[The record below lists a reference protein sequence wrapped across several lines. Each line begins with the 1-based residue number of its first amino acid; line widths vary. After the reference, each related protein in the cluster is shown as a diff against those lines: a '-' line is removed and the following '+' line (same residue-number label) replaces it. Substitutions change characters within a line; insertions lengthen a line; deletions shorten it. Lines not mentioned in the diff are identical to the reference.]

1 MSYDYGDLFGFTNPS
16 AAVDVK
22 EEINDEASKMDVSSS
37 AGIDNDVIETINNT
51 KRHILNSGENII
63 TNSEIVSNKLV
74 ESIEDIAYIAYNG
87 NQKLSRLLV
96 LVVDDSVV
104 QRKLTRSRLSGK
116 PENSADIDQIM
127 VNTAENGERA
137 LAYCNETSVLPDVVI
152 IDEYMNSTG
161 GSLSGHEVVQL
172 IRSNSKLSHILI
184 IGCTARLEAKEI
196 LMQAGCDDVWIKPIP
211 SKDEAM
217 RQILILRNLKYM
229 QHGSNVQNNSKVRE
243 GIDALTGSN
252 LKHFE
257 DQGLFRFSNSSNYS
271 GMPPQNFTNS
281 AVLDEWSHVRKK
293 KFNLV
298 VPGDN
303 SDGFNLEGVEVIL
316 DVDDIKSVSS
326 LSTR

>member
-16 AAVDVK
+16 AVDVK
-22 EEINDEASKMDVSSS
+22 EVINDEASKMDVSSS
-37 AGIDNDVIETINNT
+37 AGIDNDVVMKTNNT
-51 KRHILNSGENII
+51 KRHILTSGEETVI
-63 TNSEIVSNKLV
+63 NSEVASNKLV
-74 ESIEDIAYIAYNG
+74 ESIEDIAYVAYND
-87 NQKLSRLLV
+87 NQKLSRLIV

-161 GSLSGHEVVQL
+161 GSLSGHEVVQS
-172 IRSNSKLSHILI
+172 IRNNAKLSHILI

-229 QHGSNVQNNSKVRE
+229 QRGNIIQNNSKVRE
-243 GIDALTGSN
+243 GIDVLTGSN

-257 DQGLFRFSNSSNYS
+257 DQALFRFSNSSNCG
-271 GMPPQNFTNS
+271 GMPQNFTS
-281 AVLDEWSHVRKK
+281 GVLDEWSHVRKK

-303 SDGFNLEGVEVIL
+303 FDDFNLEGVEVIL

>member
-1 MSYDYGDLFGFTNPS
+1 MSYDYGDLFGFSNPS

-22 EEINDEASKMDVSSS
+22 EVINDDASKMDVFSSV
-37 AGIDNDVIETINNT
+37 GIDNDVIMKTNNNT
-51 KRHILNSGENII
+51 KRHILTSGEETVIN
-63 TNSEIVSNKLV
+63 TEVASNKLV
-74 ESIEDIAYIAYNG
+74 ESIEDIAYVAYSD
-87 NQKLSRLLV
+87 NQKLSRLVV

-161 GSLSGHEVVQL
+161 GSLSGHEVVQS
-172 IRSNSKLSHILI
+172 IRNNSKLSHILI
-184 IGCTARLEAKEI
+184 IGCTARLEAKEV

-229 QHGSNVQNNSKVRE
+229 QRGNIIQNNSKVRE
-243 GIDALTGSN
+243 GIDVLTGSN

-257 DQGLFRFSNSSNYS
+257 DQALFRFSNSSNCG
-271 GMPPQNFTNS
+271 GMPQNFTYS
-281 AVLDEWSHVRKK
+281 GVLDEWSHVRKK

-303 SDGFNLEGVEVIL
+303 ADGFNLEGVEVIL